1 MKTGNW
7 LDGYISSPRHGTVRL
22 SWQQFSKGL
31 TIQWICHIIAVSHTK
46 IGIPECLKCYF
57 QSYYG

>member
-7 LDGYISSPRHGTVRL
+7 LDGYISSHRHGTVRL

-46 IGIPECLKCYF
+46 IGIPECLK
-57 QSYYG
+57 